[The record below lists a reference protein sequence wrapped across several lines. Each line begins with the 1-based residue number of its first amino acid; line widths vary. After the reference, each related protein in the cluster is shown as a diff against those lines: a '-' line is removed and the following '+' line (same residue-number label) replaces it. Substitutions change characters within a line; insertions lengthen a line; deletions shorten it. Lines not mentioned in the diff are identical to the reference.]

1 MSRFS
6 KGNFITVIREIEAME
21 QNDENIWVPIGI
33 LEMMYEDDCG
43 WLDKYFSTPIESRG
57 TIDGL
62 WHQIQTS
69 LLRRW

>member
-43 WLDKYFSTPIESRG
+43 
-57 TIDGL
+57 
-62 WHQIQTS
+62 
-69 LLRRW
+69 